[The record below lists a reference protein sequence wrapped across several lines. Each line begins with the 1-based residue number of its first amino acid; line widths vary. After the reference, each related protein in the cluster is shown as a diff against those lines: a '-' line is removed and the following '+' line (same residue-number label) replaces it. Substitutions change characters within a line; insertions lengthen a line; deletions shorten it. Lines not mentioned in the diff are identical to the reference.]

1 LFRKKR
7 RKNPKKNA
15 HLHQRN
21 QVFPISTTKTVL
33 NWVLLASAA
42 SFPGTERIC
51 GNPSLFAGISMIFS
65 VIPGNPS
72 EMKFLFGSVATA
84 EKREVNASGL
94 LLHGLLLIVSILKKK
109 TWDEKSGTKYPQKKL
124 RPFNLFGIESL
135 THCCRQRKSS
145 KK

>member
-1 LFRKKR
+1 MVRCLEIQGLNCREILHLSPPKQSNTCLFRKKR

-51 GNPSLFAGISMIFS
+51 GNPSFFAGISMIFS
-65 VIPGNPS
+65 VIPENPS
-72 EMKFLFGSVATA
+72 EMEMLSQ
-84 EKREVNASGL
+84 EKMLAAGRMSGN
-94 LLHGLLLIVSILKKK
+94 
-109 TWDEKSGTKYPQKKL
+109 E
-124 RPFNLFGIESL
+124 R
-135 THCCRQRKSS
+135 
-145 KK
+145 